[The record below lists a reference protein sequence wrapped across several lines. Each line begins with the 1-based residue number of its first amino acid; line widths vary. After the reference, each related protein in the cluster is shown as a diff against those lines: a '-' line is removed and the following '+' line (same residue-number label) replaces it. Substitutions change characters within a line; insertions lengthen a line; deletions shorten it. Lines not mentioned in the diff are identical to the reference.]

1 VVAMTKEELLTQLE
15 ELADR
20 LNIKV
25 QHESLKNEDPTTFG
39 GYCRIKDQH
48 MIIFHSKA
56 SAMRKIEIF
65 REALMRFD
73 IDDLYVKPELRKL
86 LKKGEVLS

>member
-1 VVAMTKEELLTQLE
+1 MTKEELLTQLQ
-15 ELADR
+15 ELADK
-20 LNIKV
+20 LNINV

-56 SAMRKIEIF
+56 SVSRKIDIF
-65 REALMRFD
+65 TEALMRFD
-73 IDDLYVKPELRKL
+73 IDDLYVKPELREL